1 MAKRKQDTKNGLPE
15 PKRWRGIGAIVA
27 GFFTVF
33 LLSLGTDTILHAA
46 GVFPGW
52 TQTMS
57 DAQFALALAYRVAY
71 TVLGGYVTA
80 RLAPENPMRHVLILG
95 SIGMFAAVVGML
107 GTWNRTEMGPRWYP
121 IALVVTALPC
131 VWAGGKLFMA
141 RRASGNGLHAG

>member
-1 MAKRKQDTKNGLPE
+1 MAKRKQGKKEGLPE

-33 LLSLGTDTILHAA
+33 LLSLGTDMVLHAA

-52 TQTMS
+52 THAMS
-57 DAQFALALAYRVAY
+57 GSQFAFALAYRVVY

-95 SIGMFAAVVGML
+95 SIGLFAAVVGLL
-107 GTWNRTEMGPRWYP
+107 GTWNRPEMGPRWYP
-121 IALVVTALPC
+121 IALVVTSLPC
-131 VWAGGKLFMA
+131 VWAGGRLFMA
-141 RRASGNGLHAG
+141 RQGAGNGKLAG